1 MKYGWMPLMFLM
13 LTVPAEAGPPIF
25 QPGQS
30 PLVTFRLVFRTGA
43 AHDPPGQ
50 RGLASMTAAMI
61 AKGGTKTMSYQQVV
75 EALFPM
81 AVRVESH
88 VDKEMTVFGA
98 ETHIDNLE
106 AFYALFRAMLLDPGW
121 REEDLR
127 RLKDEA
133 VNFLQVSLRGNNEEE
148 LGKEVL
154 YSEIYAGHPY
164 GHHNMGAVSDIRSI
178 TLDDLKKFY
187 AAQYTRANLTIAA
200 AGGYPESFARQMEKD
215 FAALPKGAAAA
226 LKLPAP
232 KPLRG
237 RELILIEKQTRSV
250 AMSLGFPIE
259 VRRGHPD
266 YAALLLAQSWLGQH
280 RTSGVQLFDRI
291 REARGLNYGD
301 YAYIEYFPRGMFQF
315 EPDPNLARRQQ
326 IFQVWIRP
334 VEPATA
340 HFTLRLAM
348 YEIEKFY
355 REGLSQDDF
364 ERTRHFL
371 TKYVNLLTK
380 TKRAE
385 LGYAIDSEFYGI
397 GSYNSYLRSELAKLT
412 RESVN
417 RAIRKHLPMDNMK
430 IVVVAQDC
438 GKLRDAITSETPSPM
453 RYNAP
458 KPKEILDED
467 KMVEK
472 YPLRIKPGSTRVVK
486 VETLFE

>member
-1 MKYGWMPLMFLM
+1 
-13 LTVPAEAGPPIF
+13 
-25 QPGQS
+25 
-30 PLVTFRLVFRTGA
+30 
-43 AHDPPGQ
+43 
-50 RGLASMTAAMI
+50 
-61 AKGGTKTMSYQQVV
+61 
-75 EALFPM
+75 
-81 AVRVESH
+81 
-88 VDKEMTVFGA
+88 
-98 ETHIDNLE
+98 
-106 AFYALFRAMLLDPGW
+106 
-121 REEDLR
+121 
-127 RLKDEA
+127 
-133 VNFLQVSLRGNNEEE
+133 
-148 LGKEVL
+148 
-154 YSEIYAGHPY
+154 
-164 GHHNMGAVSDIRSI
+164 
-178 TLDDLKKFY
+178 
-187 AAQYTRANLTIAA
+187 
-200 AGGYPESFARQMEKD
+200 
-215 FAALPKGAAAA
+215 
-226 LKLPAP
+226 
-232 KPLRG
+232 
-237 RELILIEKQTRSV
+237 
-250 AMSLGFPIE
+250 
-259 VRRGHPD
+259 
-266 YAALLLAQSWLGQH
+266 
-280 RTSGVQLFDRI
+280 
-291 REARGLNYGD
+291 
-301 YAYIEYFPRGMFQF
+301 
-315 EPDPNLARRQQ
+315 
-326 IFQVWIRP
+326 
-334 VEPATA
+334 
-340 HFTLRLAM
+340 M